1 MGCHPSHWLSYVS
14 EGWLNHQ
21 PDIDFMNQY
30 NPHENYS
37 YIYHKPELIQ
47 PIQEVVELLEAQCL
61 PVPWPTADTDHG
73 HGDST
78 RKKMDQWCHWE
89 EFQWAIWNNY

>member
-1 MGCHPSHWLSYVS
+1 
-14 EGWLNHQ
+14 
-21 PDIDFMNQY
+21 MNQY

-78 RKKMDQWCHWE
+78 RKKRTND
-89 EFQWAIWNNY
+89 AIGKNFNEPSGTIIKN